1 MILNKGEEDKTLMVV
16 LEGSV
21 NKIVDGVLVE
31 TYEKDSVIGEKMIA
45 EPFNNIYVRNYDII
59 SNTDSKILTCSKIS
73 YNTVL

>member
-31 TYEKDSVIGEKMIA
+31 TYE
-45 EPFNNIYVRNYDII
+45 
-59 SNTDSKILTCSKIS
+59 
-73 YNTVL
+73 